1 MRKSNSGEVA
11 LWVFPILCL
20 IMALAL
26 LYLAYQNIQLK
37 KQLAELTAKL
47 HVNRELPTAK
57 LGEKAVPFAALL
69 PDGQEFSVR
78 TDSLSAPLI
87 LAWFSYRCDPC
98 VMALEKWNFL
108 ADEFPGQV
116 WGIAKT
122 SQSEYD
128 PAFSGQNVRFPIL
141 RPISNTVSDHYQIDA
156 TPQTMVVLEDGTIS
170 YISYGPLTE
179 SDYGK
184 IVELMQ
190 TPYIERR

>member
-11 LWVFPILCL
+11 LWVFPVLCL

-26 LYLAYQNIQLK
+26 LYLAYQNAQLK
-37 KQLAELTAKL
+37 KQLAEVTARP
-47 HVNRELPTAK
+47 HVNRELRADQ
-57 LGEKAVPFAALL
+57 LGDKAVPFSALL
-69 PDGQEFSVR
+69 PDGQEFNVR

-87 LAWFSYRCDPC
+87 LTWLSYNCDPC
-98 VMALEKWNFL
+98 VIALERWNLL

-128 PAFSGQNVRFPIL
+128 AAFSGDNVRFPIL
-141 RPISNTVSDHYQIDA
+141 TPISDTVFDQYQINM
-156 TPQTMVVLEDGTIS
+156 TPQTMVILEDGTIG
-170 YISYGPLTE
+170 YVSYGAVAE
-179 SDYGK
+179 GAYGK
-184 IVELMQ
+184 IVDLML